1 MGYRKNNS
9 SIDTMAVLLLYL
21 LFSMLVIFT
30 FVAGIKAYHSVRN
43 RNHNN
48 YALRTTLQYV
58 SNKVKAYQS
67 KGAVSAGKINGRDAL
82 IIKEEIDGR
91 LFHTYIYE
99 DKNKLYEL
107 FIEDNTQI
115 DLSWGV
121 EINSIEKF
129 DLEKLSDDLVL
140 IDSGASVPLIINV
153 S

>member
-43 RNHNN
+43 RNGDN
-48 YALRTTLQYV
+48 YVLRTTLQYV

-107 FIEDNTQI
+107 FIEDNTQV

-129 DLEKLSDDLVL
+129 ELKQLSDDLVM